1 MTATIARRPVSDTD
15 TELPTAAAK
24 AAKTRSEPS
33 KEFERMPY
41 ASELSGSV
49 TPGTRN
55 LCTGVRDVPTDPGRV
70 GVNSTMKTGAIN
82 PFRSGVDP
90 SPICSATRLPGVI
103 TRHGVDDADGDE
115 DTLAEFVR
123 KTDTEANAEG
133 DGENESSDD
142 AVALFASD
150 GEFDAEID
158 SDR

>member
-1 MTATIARRPVSDTD
+1 MTATIARRPVNDAD

-33 KEFERMPY
+33 KEFERIPY

-55 LCTGVRDVPTDPGRV
+55 RCTGVSDVPTEPGSV
-70 GVNSTMKTGAIN
+70 GVNSTIKTGAIK
-82 PFRSGVDP
+82 PLRSGVEP
-90 SPICSATRLPGVI
+90 SPICSATRFPGVI

-115 DTLAEFVR
+115 DTLAELVR
-123 KTDTEANAEG
+123 MTESETHADE
-133 DGENESSDD
+133 DGENETRDV

-150 GEFDAEID
+150 GECDAEIV